1 MQFIISVLILLIVEK
16 LYDTEYGVI
25 GFVLLFSYIILCSFW
40 FPLQGDGIGIY
51 KYWKHDKNPLFAK
64 GYFRKGRKIFF
75 LSELK
80 GLYWTQ
86 MVAVLEI
93 AVLVVYGITSLFI
106 GRNWYIEITFLFF
119 YAIVSFVHVSIAS
132 HYANIIK
139 KSSKKRKNSKKKKSK
154 DS

>member
-1 MQFIISVLILLIVEK
+1 MQFIISVLVLLIVEK
-16 LYDTEYGVI
+16 LYNTEYGVI
-25 GFVLLFSYIILCSFW
+25 GFVLLLSYLILCGFW

-93 AVLVVYGITSLFI
+93 AVLIVYGITSLFI
-106 GRNWYIEITFLFF
+106 GRNGYIEIIFLFF
-119 YAIVSFVHVSIAS
+119 DAIVSFVHISIVD
-132 HYANIIK
+132 HYINIIE
-139 KSSKKRKNSKKKKSK
+139 KNSKKKKNK
-154 DS
+154 GL